1 VTSTQTIEREG
12 VIPESAAGERL
23 DRALAALFAEF
34 SRSQLQK
41 WLKAGQITVNGDVPA
56 PRAAVTGGEEVVL
69 RAELAVDGPVEAQP
83 MTLDIV
89 HEDDQLLVLNKSAD
103 QVVHPGAGNRD
114 GTLQNALLHHDAALH
129 AVPRAGIVHRLDR
142 ETSGL
147 MVVARTLQ
155 AHKHLVEQLQTR
167 SVGREYLALVAGT
180 FTAGGRV
187 EAAIGRHP
195 RDRIRMAVRADG
207 REAVTHYRLEERF
220 PAHTLLRCRLETGR
234 THQIRVHMAHI
245 RHPIVGDPVY
255 GGRPRLPKAATTEV
269 IEVLGA
275 FRRQALHAETLTLIH
290 PGSGEVMSWSAPL
303 PADYRELLEVLRRH
317 RDEVSATERG

>member
-1 VTSTQTIEREG
+1 MASTQTIQRED

-23 DRALAALFAEF
+23 DRALASVFAEF

-41 WLKAGQITVNGDVPA
+41 WLKAGRITVDGDVPA
-56 PRAAVTGGEEVVL
+56 LRKAVLGGERVVL
-69 RAELAVDGPVEAQP
+69 RAELAMEGPVQAQP
-83 MTLDIV
+83 MALAIV
-89 HEDDQLLVLNKSAD
+89 YEDEQLLVLNKPAGD
-103 QVVHPGAGNRD
+103 VVHPGAGNRD
-114 GTLQNALLHHDAALH
+114 GTLQNALLHHDPALH

-155 AHKHLVEQLQTR
+155 AHKTLVEQLQAR
-167 SVGREYLALVAGT
+167 SVGREYLALVAGS

-207 REAVTHYRLEERF
+207 RDAVTHYRIEERF

-234 THQIRVHMAHI
+234 THQIRVHMAHV
-245 RHPIVGDPVY
+245 RHPIVGDPAY
-255 GGRPRLPKAATTEV
+255 GGRTRLPKGATTAV
-269 IEVLGA
+269 VDAVSG
-275 FRRQALHAETLTLIH
+275 FRRQALHAETLTLAH
-290 PGSGEVMSWSAPL
+290 PASGEIMSWTAAL
-303 PADYRELLEVLRRH
+303 PADYRELLAVLRRH
-317 RDEVSATERG
+317 RDDGAAGDRS